1 MNREEQIKQEIKEA
15 QERLQQVKETLER
28 AQKKLEDLENNKFS
42 WWKPELLDQHYF
54 YLDDDL
60 SIQHS
65 FYKILPFHEH
75 EQRIKVL
82 NCFNSGLKAELER
95 NRIILHR
102 KIRDIALRL
111 NKDQKID
118 WSDYEQKKYRLFTW
132 YDRKTKEISIGST
145 LCGRPDIT
153 DFVCLNPLFD
163 TVVKEELMGSL
174 KHYFELKDIIDE
186 SN

>member
-1 MNREEQIKQEIKEA
+1 MNKEEEIKKEIKEA

-28 AQKKLEDLENNKFS
+28 AQNKLENLENNNFG
-42 WWKPELLDQHYF
+42 WWKPKDGGTYY
-54 YLDDDL
+54 YLDFNLKISDDVY
-60 SIQHS
+60 SDHITDIEAIEA
-65 FYKILPFHEH
+65 F
-75 EQRIKVL
+75 
-82 NCFNSGLKAELER
+82 NCFKTEEEAYLER
-95 NRIILHR
+95 ERIILHR

-132 YDRKTKEISIGST
+132 YDRKTKEISIGSI

-163 TVVKEELMGSL
+163 TVVKDELMGFL
-174 KHYFELKDIIDE
+174 KHYFELKDMIDE

>member
-1 MNREEQIKQEIKEA
+1 MKTFLRRIEAFNCFKTEEEA
-15 QERLQQVKETLER
+15 YLER
-28 AQKKLEDLENNKFS
+28 E
-42 WWKPELLDQHYF
+42 
-54 YLDDDL
+54 
-60 SIQHS
+60 
-65 FYKILPFHEH
+65 
-75 EQRIKVL
+75 
-82 NCFNSGLKAELER
+82 
-95 NRIILHR
+95 RIILHR

-163 TVVKEELMGSL
+163 TVVKDELMGSL
-174 KHYFELKDIIDE
+174 KHYFELKDMIDE